1 MDLAAFGYRNLW
13 EEASISLPF
22 DSDVREIPGR
32 TYEGLTKVR
41 EQIILIS
48 ASQDFILSGNPAG
61 FLMVLIRQASSSSVL
76 IPEAGALH
84 DF

>member
-1 MDLAAFGYRNLW
+1 LDLAAFGYRSLW
-13 EEASISLPF
+13 DEASISLSF
-22 DSDVREIPGR
+22 DSGVREIPGR
-32 TYEGLTKVR
+32 TYEWLTKVR

-61 FLMVLIRQASSSSVL
+61 FLTGRVRQARSSSVF